1 MELENYFVADRP
13 APPIGPEI
21 VPNEVSPSPRLCL
34 FPDSLAEGLYRS
46 FSSFQGRTA
55 SRPKGLRPDFKPWKP
70 QKYVQGLWGCD
81 MVNEHSCICIPGAF

>member
-55 SRPKGLRPDFKPWKP
+55 SRPKGRPKGGRRGFA
-70 QKYVQGLWGCD
+70 QIS
-81 MVNEHSCICIPGAF
+81 NPGNPRSMCKVCGAVIW